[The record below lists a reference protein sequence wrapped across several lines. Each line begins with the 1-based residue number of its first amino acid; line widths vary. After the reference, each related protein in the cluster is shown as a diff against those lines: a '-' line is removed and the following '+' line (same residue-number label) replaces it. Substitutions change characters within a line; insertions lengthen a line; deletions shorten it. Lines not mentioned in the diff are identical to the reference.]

1 MASNETIQSLATLLQ
16 ALRGF
21 NEPRREMEMY
31 AKKSMLQLQNEKEL
45 AEFKYNLEKKDF
57 ENEYLTDVGA
67 ITASLKTEDYKTPE
81 QLQKES
87 KELISTLKGTGL
99 VEKIKEGKFSD
110 ISGLDLIRQMP
121 FGGKGESIGKA
132 RFNKILEGQQNL
144 ISLLGDD
151 IGAAKTASR
160 KKELLGEV
168 GKYKQQINEVLS
180 YKGIGDLDKA
190 GRKQAD
196 TLLYALSRYE
206 DALTRGNE

>member
-45 AEFKYNLEKKDF
+45 AEYKYNLEQKDF

-67 ITASLKTEDYKTPE
+67 ITASLKSEDYKTPE
-81 QLQKES
+81 QLQKET
-87 KELISTLKGTGL
+87 KEVIGSLKGTGL
-99 VEKIKEGKFSD
+99 YEKAKEGRFSD
-110 ISGLDLIRQMP
+110 ITGLDIVRQLP
-121 FGGKGESIGKA
+121 FASSGEFMGK
-132 RFNKILEGQQNL
+132 RRLNKILDGQKNL
-144 ISLLGDD
+144 IALLGDD

-180 YKGIGDLDKA
+180 YKGVGDLDKA
-190 GRKQAD
+190 GKQKAN
-196 TLLYALSRYE
+196 TLLYSLSRYE